1 MATNPMQQFEVH
13 RIGPHLSLN
22 GTDLSFTNSSLFM
35 LISSILIIIFFIAG
49 TRKVNIVPSKIQ
61 LLNEL
66 VFNFISKM
74 INETAGP
81 NARPY
86 FPFILTIFLF
96 ILTLNMVGLLPYAFT
111 VTSQIIITF
120 FLATAIF
127 IGVTIIG
134 FAKNGIGFLKIFA
147 PSGVPIFLFIL
158 TLNMVG
164 LLPYAFTVTS
174 QIIITFFLATAIF
187 IGVTIIGFAKN
198 GIGFLKIFAPS
209 GVPIF
214 LFPIIVAIEIISFL
228 SRPISLSV
236 RLFANMLAGHT
247 MLKVFGGFVVSLGIV
262 GGWLPLSFSVA
273 LTALEILV
281 AFLQAYVF
289 AVLSCIYLND
299 ALNMH
304 H

>member
-13 RIGPHLSLN
+13 RIGPSLSFN
-22 GTDLSFTNSSLFM
+22 GVDLSFTNSSLFM

-49 TRKVNIVPSKIQ
+49 TSRVNIVPGKIQ

-74 INETAGP
+74 INETVGP

-120 FLATAIF
+120 FLAVVIF
-127 IGVTIIG
+127 IGVTI
-134 FAKNGIGFLKIFA
+134 
-147 PSGVPIFLFIL
+147 V
-158 TLNMVG
+158 
-164 LLPYAFTVTS
+164 
-174 QIIITFFLATAIF
+174 
-187 IGVTIIGFAKN
+187 GFAKN

-228 SRPISLSV
+228 SRPVSLSV

-247 MLKVFGGFVVSLGIV
+247 MLKVFGGFVVSSRYCWRMASFKLFCCFNSTRNIGSFFTSLCICSFIV
-262 GGWLPLSFSVA
+262 
-273 LTALEILV
+273 
-281 AFLQAYVF
+281 
-289 AVLSCIYLND
+289 YLFK
-299 ALNMH
+299 
-304 H
+304 